1 MAEIL
6 ILGFYFIASYLLG
19 SISSAVIV
27 CKLLG
32 LPDPRTQGSK
42 NPGATNVTRI
52 GGKKAG
58 YLTFL
63 GDFLKGFLPVLVA
76 ILLNANDKAIALA
89 GLGAFLGHLYPIF
102 FAFKGGKGI
111 ATLVGIIAA
120 LSWKLL
126 LGFVVVWVGLLL
138 TSGFVSLASMLAAV
152 AVFILAW
159 VLGYSVVIVVLFAV
173 LAALV
178 IYRHRSNIV
187 NLKQGKELHF
197 RKKKK
202 D

>member
-6 ILGFYFIASYLLG
+6 ILGLYFVASYLLG